1 VETIETGSPA
11 PAGVTEHRLANGLRA
26 LLLEAHAAPIVC
38 VSVWYRV
45 GSRDDPPGGTG
56 TAHLL
61 EHMTYKGTARHPKGE
76 YDRVLHAQGA
86 LHNAS
91 TWLDRTGYYVLIGS
105 DRYPLAL
112 SLEADRMLG
121 AQLEASDLRDEVPV
135 IVNEI
140 ARNEDEPLAAL
151 YERLQALAFLQHPYG
166 RPVLGWRQD
175 LEAATPESLRAF
187 YRQHYQP
194 GNAHLAIVGDF
205 STETMLTEIDR
216 SFGTIPPGT
225 PPPRRPVLEP
235 PQRGERRFELRKA
248 GSQEFWAAAYKIPSR
263 RDDDSYALD
272 LLAHVLG
279 HGRVSRL
286 YRALVETGLAVAA
299 GAESQATPADP
310 FLFFVDAEP
319 ARGVAREAIEAA
331 VDEAIA
337 RLARTPIG
345 DEEIARARKRARV
358 EFVMRRDKVSAQA
371 FLLGEFEATVGWRF
385 VESYL
390 ERLQAVGPEDV
401 MRVAAR
407 YLVRDERTV
416 GHFRP
421 TDAA

>member
-1 VETIETGSPA
+1 M
-11 PAGVTEHRLANGLRA
+11 ANGLRI
-26 LLLEAHAAPIVC
+26 LLLEAHAAPVVC
-38 VSVWYRV
+38 LSVWYRV
-45 GSRDDPPGGTG
+45 GSRDDPPGGCG

-61 EHMTYKGTARHPKGE
+61 EHMTYKGTARYPKGE
-76 YDRVLHAQGA
+76 YDRRLHAQGA

-112 SLEADRMLG
+112 DLEADRMTG
-121 AQLEASDLRDEVPV
+121 ALLAASDLRDEVPV
-135 IVNEI
+135 ILNEI
-140 ARNEDEPLAAL
+140 ARNEDEPQAAI

-166 RPVLGWRQD
+166 HPVLGWRQD
-175 LEAATPESLRAF
+175 LEAATADGLRAF

-194 GNAHLAIVGDF
+194 GNAHVAIVGDF
-205 STETMLTEIDR
+205 EAEAMVTELART
-216 SFGTIPPGT
+216 FGAIPPGT
-225 PPPRRPVLEP
+225 PPPRQPAFEP

-248 GSQEFWAAAYKIPSR
+248 GSQEFWAAAYKIPPR
-263 RDDDSYALD
+263 LADDSYALD
-272 LLAHVLG
+272 VLAQVLG
-279 HGRVSRL
+279 HGRTSRL
-286 YRALVETGLAVAA
+286 YRALVETGLAIAA
-299 GAESQATPADP
+299 GAECQATPADP

-319 ARGVAREAIEAA
+319 ARGVARETIEAA

-337 RLARTPIG
+337 RLAQAPVG

-390 ERLQAVGPEDV
+390 ERLQAVGPDDV

-421 TDAA
+421 TDGT